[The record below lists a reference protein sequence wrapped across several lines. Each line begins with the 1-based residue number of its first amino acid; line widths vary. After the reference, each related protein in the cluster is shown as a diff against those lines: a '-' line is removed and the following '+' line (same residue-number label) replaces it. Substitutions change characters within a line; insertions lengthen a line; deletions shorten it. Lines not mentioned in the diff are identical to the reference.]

1 MTAKIERFPGIRASE
16 NASAWFSIQRHLS
29 LAENTLK
36 AYGRCLEDY
45 LVFCAERGVLPEEA
59 GRDHIALWVADL
71 SHRPNAHGA
80 KVLNIDS
87 GLGYANA
94 TMQQRLTA
102 VRLFYDHLIEQ
113 GIRVDNPVGRGKY
126 TPGNAFAG
134 KRDRGL
140 LRRYRRLPW
149 IPTDQ
154 QWRLL
159 LAAFGGESLRN
170 RLMLLLSY
178 DGALRPSELVA
189 IRLEDIDFPNRQVR
203 LRDEDAKRSSG
214 RVVGLSALTERF
226 LVSYVRHRRELSA
239 EKGPLFLSESR
250 RNLGRPLTT
259 STWSKVVRP
268 IADRLDLRQ
277 FTPHTTRHLR
287 LTHMAR
293 AGLEVH
299 EIAAYAGHRSLR
311 STGIYLH
318 MSGAEIAEKVM
329 RAMAEF
335 DAEFGTGYTTGSSSS
350 TGSAG
355 DNGGEKHLHEERKR
369 RDEDN
374 ESGATDDVDG
384 YGKDPRSQR

>member
-1 MTAKIERFPGIRASE
+1 MRGMIAVERFPQVHASE
-16 NASAWFSIQRHLS
+16 NASAWFTMQQHLS
-29 LAENTLK
+29 LAENTIQ

-45 LVFCAERGVLPEEA
+45 LYFCSERDVVPEEA
-59 GRDHIALWVADL
+59 GRDHIALWVSDL
-71 SHRPNAHGA
+71 ASRPNPHGA

-113 GIRVDNPVGRGKY
+113 GIRPDNPVGRGKY

-149 IPTDQ
+149 IPSDQ
-154 QWRLL
+154 QWRIL
-159 LAAFGGESLRN
+159 LAAFGGQSLRN

-189 IRLEDIDFPNRQVR
+189 LRLEDIQFPRRQVR
-203 LRDEDAKRSSG
+203 LRDEDAKRGSG
-214 RVVGLSALTERF
+214 RTVGFSAITERF
-226 LVSYVRHRRELSA
+226 LVAYVRYRRSLSA
-239 EKGPLFLSESR
+239 EKGPLFLSESK
-250 RNLGRPLTT
+250 RNLGCPLTT

-268 IADRLDLRQ
+268 VADSIRLRQ
-277 FTPHTTRHLR
+277 FTPHTARHLR

-293 AGLEVH
+293 AGLKIYD
-299 EIAAYAGHRSLR
+299 IAIYAGHRNIR
-311 STGIYLH
+311 STRIYLH

-329 RAMAEF
+329 
-335 DAEFGTGYTTGSSSS
+335 SSASCGKVS
-350 TGSAG
+350 R
-355 DNGGEKHLHEERKR
+355 LHCWPIELSVR
-369 RDEDN
+369 RM
-374 ESGATDDVDG
+374 
-384 YGKDPRSQR
+384 

>member
-1 MTAKIERFPGIRASE
+1 MTAKIDRFPGIRASE
-16 NASAWFSIQRHLS
+16 NASAWFSMQRHLS

-45 LVFCAERGVLPEEA
+45 LVFSSERGVLPEKA

-71 SHRPNAHGA
+71 SCRPNAHGA

-102 VRLFYDHLIEQ
+102 VRLFHDHLVEQ

-140 LRRYRRLPW
+140 LRHYRRLPW

-189 IRLEDIDFPNRQVR
+189 IRLEDIDFPKRQIRV
-203 LRDEDAKRSSG
+203 RDEDAKRHSG
-214 RVVGLSALTERF
+214 KIVGFSALTERF
-226 LVSYVRHRRELSA
+226 LVAYVRHRRALSA

-259 STWSKVVRP
+259 STWSKVVRS
-268 IADRLDLRQ
+268 IADSIGLRQ
-277 FTPHTTRHLR
+277 FTPHTVRHLR

-293 AGLEVH
+293 AGLEIH
-299 EIAAYAGHRSLR
+299 EIGAYAGHRSLR

-318 MSGAEIAEKVM
+318 MSGAKIAEKVM

-335 DAEFGTGYTTGSSSS
+335 DAEFGTGYTTGSSNSS
-350 TGSAG
+350 GSAG
-355 DNGGEKHLHEERKR
+355 DIGSETHLHKERRKS
-369 RDEDN
+369 DEDN
-374 ESGATDDVDG
+374 ESGASDDMG
-384 YGKDPRSQR
+384 ANGKVPRS